1 MSTPTPE
8 IARLDV
14 SEAVLIADLKAIAAR
29 REREGL
35 LAEQAR
41 DMKYVNADSPTV
53 PGFEDC
59 PCPMCPPAG
68 VTIPRGAT
76 S

>member
-1 MSTPTPE
+1 MTTPTPN

-14 SEAVLIADLKAIAAR
+14 PEATLIADLKAIAAR

-35 LAEQAR
+35 LAEQIR
-41 DMKYVNADSPTV
+41 DMKYVNADSPVV
-53 PGFEDC
+53 PGFENC
-59 PCPMCPPAG
+59 PCSMCPPAG
-68 VTIPRGAT
+68 VTIPRGAA